1 PGYVDSYLFAETATL
16 RKAAVQTREA
26 ADVAAFLLSQRSSG
40 ITAQCLVVDAGMG
53 INYFD
58 AEIVA
63 KVVG

>member
-1 PGYVDSYLFAETATL
+1 VDSYLFAETATL

-26 ADVAAFLLSQRSSG
+26 ADAAAFLLSQRSSG